1 MSSDS
6 DMVVK
11 RLSVPMGL
19 EELME
24 SLTKEVLR
32 RKPSDIYAFASEHFA
47 QLLEIR
53 DQGNMRGI
61 STCSYKL
68 EVNRITVIFDD
79 V

>member
-1 MSSDS
+1 MQVATMEPES

-11 RLSVPMGL
+11 RLSVPIGL

-32 RKPSDIYAFASEHFA
+32 QKPADIYAFASEHFS

-53 DQGNMRGI
+53 DQGNGKGK
-61 STCSYKL
+61 SYNL
-68 EVNRITVIFDD
+68 NFYH
-79 V
+79 

>member
-1 MSSDS
+1 MEPES

-32 RKPSDIYAFASEHFA
+32 RKPADIYAFASQHFA

-53 DQGNMRGI
+53 DQGN
-61 STCSYKL
+61 YKGGFFKK
-68 EVNRITVIFDD
+68 NFF
-79 V
+79 